1 LEVSCILKK
10 NNVKM
15 RQILWVFLWVHWSI
29 TISFAQNNPP
39 LLTVCNSTCTG
50 NLGENSFSDGDFGA
64 GQVNILPTNPGLAP
78 GYQYNFN
85 PPPDDGFYTITNNTT
100 NWGSFAA
107 TAWINIPDN
116 GPESNGYMMVVNA
129 SYQPGLFYRKTV
141 SVCENTLYEF
151 SIDVI
156 NVVGKNVPGTQIMPN
171 IAFLIDGNV
180 VCETGNI
187 PRDESWRTVRFSFT
201 TVPGQTNVEL
211 SLRNNAPGG
220 IGNDLAIDNISFRAC
235 GPEIELPAIQFYCAG
250 KSLVLGA
257 NLQNS
262 PYSNT
267 VYQWQFAPNSALNW
281 SNLPN
286 ANTPSVEIPIPSD
299 SSFFR
304 LVVASSVSNLALP
317 YCSAISSASQPM
329 LENLSDFAI
338 TGTDTIVCN
347 GAPGVLFGGTFA
359 QYAWSTGEITSQIT
373 AAMPGLY
380 SVTITSAQG
389 CTATDDLDVYEV
401 ILEAEATWKD
411 PVCAGDATGR
421 VNAFAIQGGVGPI
434 WFAVDGGMAQTQPD
448 FYQLAAGKHTLVVA
462 DSLQCKFIIP
472 FELQDPTPF
481 ELSLGPDQQLMEGDS
496 LLLIST
502 FNYTPVQ
509 YTWLP
514 AGGLNCK
521 NCPTPLATPFRTT
534 TYTLQ
539 VLDQL
544 GCNAT
549 DSIYIEVLPNF
560 DIYAPNVFKPDV
572 SENRDNNYFTIFPS
586 KSVVR
591 IQQLKVYN
599 RWGAEIFSR
608 NDLVPGDRALQWDGT
623 DHGERMAD
631 AGVYIWKATLVFFD
645 GQVKTY
651 TGDVTLLRQ

>member
-1 LEVSCILKK
+1 MK
-10 NNVKM
+10 
-15 RQILWVFLWVHWSI
+15 QILRVFLLVHWSI
-29 TISFAQNNPP
+29 MIGFAQNNPP

-64 GQVNILPTNPGLAP
+64 GQANILPTNPGLAP

-107 TAWINIPDN
+107 TAWINIADN
-116 GPESNGYMMVVNA
+116 GPQTNGYMMVVNA

-141 SVCENTLYEF
+141 NVCENTLYEF

-156 NVVGKNVPGTQIMPN
+156 NLLESSLANQIKPN
-171 IAFLIDGNV
+171 IAFLIDGQV
-180 VCETGNI
+180 VCETGNV
-187 PRDESWRTVRFSFT
+187 PADQNWRTVRFSFT
-201 TVPGQTNVEL
+201 TVPGQTSVEL

-235 GPEIELPAIQFYCAG
+235 GPEIELPVIQFYCAG
-250 KSLVLGA
+250 KSLVLAA

-262 PYSNT
+262 PYTNT

-286 ANTPSVEIPIPSD
+286 ANTPGIEIPVPSD

-338 TGTDTIVCN
+338 KGTDTIVCN
-347 GAPGVLFGGTFA
+347 GAPGVLVGGTFA
-359 QYAWSTGEITSQIT
+359 QYAWSTGETTSQIT

-389 CTATDDLDVYEV
+389 CTASDDLDVYEV
-401 ILEAEATWKD
+401 TLEAEATWKD
-411 PVCAGDATGR
+411 PVCAGDTTGR
-421 VNAFAIQGGVGPI
+421 VNVFAIQGGVGPI
-434 WFAVDGGMAQTQPD
+434 RFAVDGGMAQTQQD

-462 DSLQCKFIIP
+462 DSLQCKFTIP
-472 FELQDPTPF
+472 FELKDPPPF
-481 ELSLGPDQQLMEGDS
+481 ELSLGADLQLMEGDS

-502 FNYTPVQ
+502 FNYIPVQ
-509 YTWLP
+509 YNWQP

-534 TYTLQ
+534 TYALQ

-544 GCNAT
+544 GCSAT
-549 DSIYIEVLPNF
+549 DSIHIEVLPNF

-586 KSVVR
+586 KSVVL
-591 IQQLKVYN
+591 IQQFKVYN

-608 NDLVPGDRALQWDGT
+608 KDLVPGDRGLQWDGS
-623 DHGERMAD
+623 DLGARMAD
-631 AGVYIWKATLVFFD
+631 AGVYIWTATLVFFD

-651 TGDVTLLRQ
+651 KGDVTLLRQ